1 MKKLLSLLL
10 SIAVLLCCA
19 VPFCADTVYRYG
31 DWTLGVVSGAEDY
44 AFSIRSYDG
53 EDAVVTAPADYGG
66 FPIVRIDGYAFATN
80 TKVQQVI
87 LTDPITSIGAGAFS
101 QCGSLTGIVIP
112 DTVTQI
118 ADDAFQNC
126 DQVVIYGLADS
137 YAITYAI
144 EHNIAYVVIDA
155 LTYVLGDADGDGMI
169 SVTDATL
176 IQRLLSG
183 MPVSDPDTV
192 ERNSDVDGE
201 GLSITDATWIRRYI
215 ARVDIPYEV
224 GKVIT
229 VYPE

>member
-1 MKKLLSLLL
+1 MKKLLSILL

-44 AFSIRSYDG
+44 
-53 EDAVVTAPADYGG
+53 GG
-66 FPIVRIDGYAFATN
+66 FPIIRIDGYAFATN

-118 ADDAFQNC
+118 ADDAFQDC

-144 EHNIAYVVIDA
+144 DHNIAYVVIDA
-155 LTYVLGDADGDGMI
+155 LTYVLGDADGSGT
-169 SVTDATL
+169 VTVVDATFL
-176 IQRLLSG
+176 MRAIARL
-183 MPVSDPDTV
+183 DTPFS
-192 ERNSDVDGE
+192 EQELLRGDVDRNGV
-201 GLSITDATWIRRYI
+201 IDATDVTAIRRYLV
-215 ARVDIPYEV
+215 RLEV
-224 GKVIT
+224 L
-229 VYPE
+229 YPIGESVTNG